1 MLDLAP
7 DGVCVCD
14 GSIGGGRSVQTRRTR
29 EVVEVAIGRRGGTR
43 TETMSSSYSPRARQF
58 SFFLFLLFLL
68 LLFLMWRR
76 ALSTSRRQLVS
87 PRVDS
92 GIHPRCPHHV
102 FLLLSSL
109 WLRFKLI
116 TLSTIRLEARFLP
129 LLLRLLVVLMT
140 YLRSHKHI
148 P

>member
-1 MLDLAP
+1 M
-7 DGVCVCD
+7 VCVCVMEALV
-14 GSIGGGRSVQTRRTR
+14 GVGRCRHAGP
-29 EVVEVAIGRRGGTR
+29 EKCIVEVAIGRRGGTR